1 MAQAQIDGNRPDAS
15 STPHILD
22 RQPPFDL
29 SAEHGVLGSLL
40 LKPDTCD
47 DVALILRENDFYDDA
62 NRTLFR
68 HMMQLHDAGATID
81 AVILVDHLKSA
92 G

>member
-1 MAQAQIDGNRPDAS
+1 MISILQAVTEGSHLMAQAQLDGKRPDAS
-15 STPHILD
+15 SAPHILD

-68 HMMQLHDAGATID
+68 HMM
-81 AVILVDHLKSA
+81 
-92 G
+92 